1 MVKKDLEKDFIFT
14 LAPQNEKK
22 KKKRMKEKIII
33 N

>member
-22 KKKRMKEKIII
+22 KMKENESKDYY
-33 N
+33 

>member
-22 KKKRMKEKIII
+22 IKENESKDYY
-33 N
+33 